1 MKKLIDYITESYITE
16 MAYTRRNFED
26 KITGVIPQ
34 IVQNWCLVRW
44 AEMYPE
50 HHLSVNR
57 NHWATELKG
66 HINSIC
72 VDKVK
77 SGRKDKV
84 IRNIMIDTLE
94 LNYDTAVAQKI
105 RKKFNDEGLSKY
117 INIMAHEFT
126 KNVTEVCNIM
136 SSDNEEE
143 VDNYVNE
150 PIG

>member
-1 MKKLIDYITESYITE
+1 MKSLVEYINEAYITE
-16 MAYTRRNFED
+16 MAANMSDFRHDVTNISF
-26 KITGVIPQ
+26 Q
-34 IVQNWCLVRW
+34 IIENWCLVRW

-57 NHWATELKG
+57 NHWASELKG
-66 HINSIC
+66 HLRGI
-72 VDKVK
+72 VKTRLK

-84 IRNIMIDTLE
+84 IKSVMLDSYEFQYDDSVADT
-94 LNYDTAVAQKI
+94 I

-136 SSDNEEE
+136 SSNNEE
-143 VDNYVNE
+143 DIDDYVSK